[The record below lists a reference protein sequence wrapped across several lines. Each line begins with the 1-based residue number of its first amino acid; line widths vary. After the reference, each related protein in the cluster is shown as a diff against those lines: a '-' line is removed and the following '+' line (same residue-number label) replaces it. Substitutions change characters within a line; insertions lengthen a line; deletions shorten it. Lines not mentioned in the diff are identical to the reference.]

1 MVQAIRKVVVFILA
15 IAMLVVGLYVLA
27 QLFIWGHGLFGR
39 SVAIGSF
46 LIGIGVYVLWADF
59 IEPILGMWEPPKL
72 FGIGERRRR
81 AALKRLSLSI
91 RSRAPLSEQRG
102 VKPIPLRVADLE
114 VLRQRGQADSPT
126 NFWPIGSS
134 GKPSTDNNCKAMY
147 CCTRLRLWPPATAT
161 ARNSNS

>member
-1 MVQAIRKVVVFILA
+1 MVHAIRKVVVFILA

-59 IEPILGMWEPPKL
+59 IEPILGMWKPPKL
-72 FGIGERRRR
+72 FGIGEIIGERRRR
-81 AALKRLSLSI
+81 AALKRLSLPV
-91 RSRAPLSEQRG
+91 RSRAPLAEQRG

-114 VLRQRGQADSPT
+114 VLRQRGQAD
-126 NFWPIGSS
+126 FADELLADWEQW
-134 GKPSTDNNCKAMY
+134 KAEHGQI
-147 CCTRLRLWPPATAT
+147 TE
-161 ARNSNS
+161 S